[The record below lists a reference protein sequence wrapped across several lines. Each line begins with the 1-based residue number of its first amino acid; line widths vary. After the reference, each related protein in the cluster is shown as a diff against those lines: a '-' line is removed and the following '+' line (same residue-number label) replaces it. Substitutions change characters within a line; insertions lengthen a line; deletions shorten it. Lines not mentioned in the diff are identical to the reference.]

1 MRLVCIRWIH
11 KHSSCPLRS
20 TITIPRCPHLPP
32 QIWKHIQSHKSCCF
46 WRCCTKHEA
55 ATNSHITAL
64 SQRWAMALSN
74 LDWSLG
80 ACRLASVWSAGDL
93 RAAPYFP
100 LSSRMAIHGAVRR
113 DYSDGVLHPPAIF
126 RGYEWWRLISQW
138 ARSLSLSCPSVW
150 SLTSSVSHYVSLSLS
165 LSPQTARISLFSARE
180 SKQTALDL
188 FPSQTHT
195 TSLLPKPLTGPVHL
209 ISSSIYL
216 DQSSFAWL
224 RVQNKLNYSYT
235 GSQWC
240 CQIRYS
246 VWNKL
251 FKLLIFSPDWLPL
264 ARKV

>member
-1 MRLVCIRWIH
+1 MCFMTFDVRVFKFSRHMRLVCIRWIH

-165 LSPQTARISLFSARE
+165 LSTDRE
-180 SKQTALDL
+180 
-188 FPSQTHT
+188 
-195 TSLLPKPLTGPVHL
+195 
-209 ISSSIYL
+209 
-216 DQSSFAWL
+216 DQSILCTWVKTDSTWPFSITDTYHQFVTQTFNWTSSPHFQL
-224 RVQNKLNYSYT
+224 H
-235 GSQWC
+235 
-240 CQIRYS
+240 
-246 VWNKL
+246 L
-251 FKLLIFSPDWLPL
+251 FRPEQLCMTQSSK
-264 ARKV
+264 